1 MVSGGILQIGFDGWG
16 EDFSA
21 CNLLD
26 QTNRALANQE
36 INRFVNEYLT
46 PNELLTDS
54 DKFYIH
60 LYILNYNQCKYPR
73 TCEIEMLNFRL
84 QSNYRRILSTY

>member
-1 MVSGGILQIGFDGWG
+1 MDYFSNFQYLSENGRSFV
-16 EDFSA
+16 SA

-60 LYILNYNQCKYPR
+60 LYILNYNQCKSQVIKKKYA
-73 TCEIEMLNFRL
+73 I
-84 QSNYRRILSTY
+84 

>member
-16 EDFSA
+16 EDFSD

-26 QTNRALANQE
+26 QTNLN
-36 INRFVNEYLT
+36 LT